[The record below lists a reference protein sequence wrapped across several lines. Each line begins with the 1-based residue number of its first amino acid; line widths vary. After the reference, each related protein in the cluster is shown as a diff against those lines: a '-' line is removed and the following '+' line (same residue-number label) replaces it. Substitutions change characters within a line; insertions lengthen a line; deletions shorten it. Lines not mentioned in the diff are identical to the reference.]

1 MATFDVTAA
10 QIVGLFMASVFYG
23 IYLITF
29 FSCIRVLLWRD
40 GKMKSWGSI
49 NKMMVLAAFGM
60 LVFGTLD
67 VSFGLRRNLDAFVFQ
82 FAKGVHPAD
91 EFAEISDWV
100 NVMKFADYAAQTF
113 IGDGILIYRCYIIFN
128 KRWRVVVLPIL
139 MWLATAVCSGVT
151 VYIEATIGSGD
162 LGQSQFEPFISSTL
176 SLTLATNVITT
187 ALIVYRIYK
196 IQSRAANHTVST
208 GSTSSP
214 YSRLIRTLIE
224 CGAMYT
230 ASIIVL
236 FACYLA
242 DSNAILPVSNS
253 VVQIIGITFNLL
265 ILNIDRGSA
274 TQPMSSLSNSA
285 FSGSNGL
292 ALHQLRIKTVTTMV
306 RDPMPDEYI
315 IGSQV
320 GSRVRR
326 GHDEESL
333 YESTV
338 DVEKAKHSSSPD
350 NVHEEP
356 RRNDVKQHAF

>member
-1 MATFDVTAA
+1 MAAFDVTAA
-10 QIVGLFMASVFYG
+10 QIVGLFMASVFY
-23 IYLITF
+23 
-29 FSCIRVLLWRD
+29 
-40 GKMKSWGSI
+40 
-49 NKMMVLAAFGM
+49 
-60 LVFGTLD
+60 D

-128 KRWRVVVLPIL
+128 KRWWVVILPIL

-274 TQPMSSLSNSA
+274 TQPMSSHSNSA

-356 RRNDVKQHAF
+356 RRGDVKQHAF